1 MPASLIFDIKGAVM
15 ERKDMPEI
23 KIGKRVI
30 PLYYSTYETI
40 AIQREI
46 GCTAFQLN
54 DRVFGV
60 KTIDE
65 DKDTTLDNIKLTVAE
80 DPEKMER
87 LGKLICIL
95 GNAGLEE
102 AGEEPDL
109 TTKWILRNVKP
120 AMIVIYAMA
129 LMAVINKG
137 NMMEAKQNEKTN
149 EPVDVIA
156 EEEKAKKQPET

>member
-80 DPEKMER
+80 DPASNW
-87 LGKLICIL
+87 LQSF
-95 GNAGLEE
+95 AV
-102 AGEEPDL
+102 
-109 TTKWILRNVKP
+109 VKRP
-120 AMIVIYAMA
+120 PRGYTDTVKI
-129 LMAVINKG
+129 
-137 NMMEAKQNEKTN
+137 
-149 EPVDVIA
+149 
-156 EEEKAKKQPET
+156 

>member
-1 MPASLIFDIKGAVM
+1 M

-23 KIGKRVI
+23 KIGKRAI

-54 DRVFGV
+54 DKVFGV

-80 DPEKMER
+80 DPEKMEN
-87 LGKLICIL
+87 LGKLICVL

-109 TTKWILRNVKP
+109 TEKWILRNMKP
-120 AMIVIYAMA
+120 AMVVIYAMA
-129 LMAVINKG
+129 LMAVINNG
-137 NMMEAKQNEKTN
+137 NIMEAKQNEKTN
-149 EPVDVIA
+149 EPVDVVA

>member
-1 MPASLIFDIKGAVM
+1 M
-15 ERKDMPEI
+15 ERKNMTEI

-54 DRVFGV
+54 DKVFGV

-65 DKDTTLDNIKLTVAE
+65 DKDQTLDNIKLMVTE
-80 DPEKMER
+80 DPEKMEN
-87 LGKLICIL
+87 LGKLISIL
-95 GNAGLEE
+95 GNAGLDE

-109 TTKWILRNVKP
+109 TVKWILRNMKP
-120 AMIVIYAMA
+120 SMVVIYAMA
-129 LMAVINKG
+129 LMAVINNG
-137 NMMEAKQNEKTN
+137 NFMEAGGDEKTG

>member
-60 KTIDE
+60 K
-65 DKDTTLDNIKLTVAE
+65 KMDTAE
-80 DPEKMER
+80 RET
-87 LGKLICIL
+87 
-95 GNAGLEE
+95 GN
-102 AGEEPDL
+102 DRH
-109 TTKWILRNVKP
+109 LRNGADGGDQQREHDGSQTERKD
-120 AMIVIYAMA
+120 
-129 LMAVINKG
+129 K
-137 NMMEAKQNEKTN
+137 
-149 EPVDVIA
+149 
-156 EEEKAKKQPET
+156 

>member
-60 KTIDE
+60 KIIDE

-102 AGEEPDL
+102 AGEAPDM
-109 TTKWILRNVKP
+109 TDKKIMRALRP
-120 AMIVIYAMA
+120 ADMIEAINACMDAMTEG
-129 LMAVINKG
+129 MASEIPPKEDEG
-137 NMMEAKQNEKTN
+137 
-149 EPVDVIA
+149 PVDVTL
-156 EEEKAKKQPET
+156 EDMKKKDGKAG

>member
-1 MPASLIFDIKGAVM
+1 MDKL
-15 ERKDMPEI
+15 PEI
-23 KIGKRVI
+23 IIGGRTI
-30 PLYYSTYETI
+30 PLHYSTYETI
-40 AIQREI
+40 AIQSEI

-80 DPEKMER
+80 DPEKMEN

-129 LMAVINKG
+129 LLAVINNG

-156 EEEKAKKQPET
+156 EEERAKKQPET